1 MKESTGSTHRLR
13 RAALLL
19 PLAFALAA
27 CQHMRPSSG
36 EPSNGAQLAEKF
48 IKPVDGKVALVVGA
62 DGEVTVVDLNGK
74 IVPAC
79 KLPGVTEFAGKKVQQ
94 QADSD
99 LPICRGT
106 VGTTIQ
112 KVTPVS
118 ITNHTGSNC
127 ITFTFVRSGHV
138 QSSTFCY

>member
-1 MKESTGSTHRLR
+1 MKESTSSTHRLR

-19 PLAFALAA
+19 PLAFTLAA

-36 EPSNGAQLAEKF
+36 EASNGAQLAERF

-62 DGEVTVVDLNGK
+62 DGEITVVDLNGK

-79 KLPGVTEFAGKKVQQ
+79 NLPGVTEFAGKKVR

-99 LPICRGT
+99 LPTCRGT

-118 ITNHTGSNC
+118 ITNHTGSKC
-127 ITFTFVRSGHV
+127 ITFTYVISGHV
-138 QSSTFCY
+138 QNSTFCY